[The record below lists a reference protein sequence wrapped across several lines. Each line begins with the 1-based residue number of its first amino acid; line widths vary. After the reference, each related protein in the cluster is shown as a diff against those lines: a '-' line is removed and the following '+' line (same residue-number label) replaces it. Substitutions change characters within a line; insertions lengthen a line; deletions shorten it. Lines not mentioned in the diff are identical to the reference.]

1 MQSFSARFK
10 RAEAAT
16 KAAFSRA
23 DASIASLPDATIN
36 PHRGLGALIVSAA
49 SNAAFD
55 PSAESHRIGKRLTD
69 DVSAALAEIDQA
81 ERDGKTFEAISDYLK
96 GHRPLPDNIDTTLAA
111 HAKQVKAASNAGL
124 LDAAAVAAD
133 LDRYTTEAMAEIKR
147 IKNTFGASTESAA
160 KVVAAKA
167 VLESYKR
174 AGLTKS
180 ADAASIRLTRLK
192 GVHFHRFAGQMPQVK
207 SPRLPARIR
216 RSSV

>member
-23 DASIASLPDATIN
+23 DAAIASLPDATIN

-55 PSAESHRIGKRLTD
+55 PSAESHRIGKLLQGE
-69 DVSAALAEIDQA
+69 VGSALAEIDQA
-81 ERDGKTFEAISDYLK
+81 ERDGKAFEAISDYLK

-124 LDAAAVAAD
+124 LDAAAVSAD
-133 LDRYTTEAMAEIKR
+133 LDRYTTEAMVEIKR
-147 IKNTFGASTESAA
+147 LKNTFVASTESAA

-180 ADAASIRLTRLK
+180 AAVAELRFARLK
-192 GVHFHRFAGQMPQVK
+192 GIHNHRYDGRMPQPK
-207 SPRLPARIR
+207 GPRLPARIR
-216 RSSV
+216 RSAV